1 MRRYPAYQDDYGDWF
16 VNVTE
21 EAAAEFVSY
30 ESALAYA
37 EEQARKAR
45 REALEEAIAQVREY
59 CAEGELATVLHNEEF
74 TTGFNKAIRASER
87 PLVMRIRDLM
97 DSDTRRD
104 GE

>member
-1 MRRYPAYQDDYGDWF
+1 MRRYTAYQDDYGDWF

-37 EEQARKAR
+37 EEQARKATSDAIEKLGGAAKAAVCHVAMANYAS
-45 REALEEAIAQVREY
+45 RESEA
-59 CAEGELATVLHNEEF
+59 NEWIDD
-74 TTGFNKAIRASER
+74 AIRA
-87 PLVMRIRDLM
+87 LM
-97 DSDTRRD
+97 DTRRD